1 MKIWKNDVR
10 LKFKFSLEVSGIF
23 KDLVVPSM
31 KTVLL
36 LRYESSTLIL
46 YKELSSPIFQSC
58 E

>member
-36 LRYESSTLIL
+36 LSLFCL
-46 YKELSSPIFQSC
+46 KLLSQLSFVKHGL
-58 E
+58 